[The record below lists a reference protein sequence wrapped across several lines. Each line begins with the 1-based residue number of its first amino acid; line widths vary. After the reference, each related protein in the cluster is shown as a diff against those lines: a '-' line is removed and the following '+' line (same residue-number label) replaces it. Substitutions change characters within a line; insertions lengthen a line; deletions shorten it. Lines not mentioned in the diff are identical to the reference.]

1 MIELSWGQ
9 RETQKERNFLLRS
22 PRLDPLSLG
31 ETAKKNLV
39 DVLCAFISITV
50 FVASSLWAG
59 KKSYPDLL
67 FLHLFTAIRAY

>member
-39 DVLCAFISITV
+39 DVLCAFISIPV
-50 FVASSLWAG
+50 WQE
-59 KKSYPDLL
+59 KKATPTSYFFTFLL
-67 FLHLFTAIRAY
+67 L